1 MSAARTATT
10 EEPGQLG
17 QLFAERVN
25 ARDLDGMLALYENTA
40 TFVGLDG
47 VSAAGKREIRVRL
60 EGLLAMAP
68 QITATD
74 SDVVIA
80 HDVALMCNHWTMKLG
95 VLDNDAPSLDGR
107 STEVARRQSDGSWLY
122 VIDNP
127 TVLSDSETPR

>member
-1 MSAARTATT
+1 MSTARTA
-10 EEPGQLG
+10 PPHDPAQLG

-25 ARDLDGMLALYENTA
+25 ARDLDGMLALYEDTA
-40 TFVGLDG
+40 TFVGPDG

-74 SDVVIA
+74 SDVVVA
-80 HDVALMCNHWTMKLG
+80 HDVVLMSNRWTMKLG

-107 STEVARRQSDGSWLY
+107 STEVARRQGDGSWLY

-127 TVLSDSETPR
+127 TVLADSETPR